1 MIGDETGKE
10 ELPISTILQESIRYF
25 WVKALE
31 TLSEERNIKRED
43 VYWVLTVPA
52 IWNDSEKQIMEEAAK
67 MVNIFKIC
75 AVKKHPLICL
85 TVLPLGRVQLIFSN
99 LIKFNKLFLHCPE

>member
-1 MIGDETGKE
+1 MISDETGKK

-25 WVKALE
+25 VERALE
-31 TLSEERNIKRED
+31 TLSNASNINRED

-67 MVNIFKIC
+67 MVNIINMARFLLSKII
-75 AVKKHPLICL
+75 LY
-85 TVLPLGRVQLIFSN
+85 N
-99 LIKFNKLFLHCPE
+99 E

>member
-1 MIGDETGKE
+1 MIRDETGRK

-25 WVKALE
+25 FVKALE
-31 TLSEERNIKRED
+31 NLFEERNIKQED

-67 MVNIFKIC
+67 MVNIINMARFLLSKII
-75 AVKKHPLICL
+75 LYY
-85 TVLPLGRVQLIFSN
+85 
-99 LIKFNKLFLHCPE
+99 E